1 MTDSVENCLLQ
12 GLRYYETPRAVIIR
26 SVCRPKIV
34 CVGAGGK
41 TNGERTG
48 RSARDLVSLT
58 YPPRIEGGPGR
69 RVRLNVTTYTL
80 CPMPRRAPVA
90 APLNPA
96 QGPRSTRFRGDRAEQ
111 RRTGRAERASMW
123 TGWSLGTSRTKEP
136 LPCAPMPASG
146 RIRASRAALVDV
158 SGLTPMIAWAN
169 GAGCALVGGVVGPPG
184 RTALADL
191 PPPKGRSRSRSAM
204 SP

>member
-1 MTDSVENCLLQ
+1 MPIA
-12 GLRYYETPRAVIIR
+12 GLSSERLITNRLGFNKNSLNPACGGRGRSRTRSGIRGIARTVPTIVTTRAYQKGHHRRLTPT
-26 SVCRPKIV
+26 
-34 CVGAGGK
+34 AGGK
-41 TNGERTG
+41 ANGERTG

-80 CPMPRRAPVA
+80 CPMPRRAPVVT
-90 APLNPA
+90 PLNPA

-146 RIRASRAALVDV
+146 RIRASRTLHRHARL
-158 SGLTPMIAWAN
+158 N
-169 GAGCALVGGVVGPPG
+169 
-184 RTALADL
+184 ADDCM
-191 PPPKGRSRSRSAM
+191 G
-204 SP
+204 